1 MSEFRFI
8 RDQKGFTLVELM
20 VVVVVIG
27 ILVAIAVPV
36 YNNIIIKSDQRV
48 HDANVRTLY
57 STAQVY
63 MVNDWD
69 EEFKSAGDMEAILA
83 DYLLGGVYPENPTD
97 SGEYKVE
104 ISAEG
109 TITVSPGIGEYE

>member
-1 MSEFRFI
+1 MPDFRFI
-8 RDQKGFTLVELM
+8 KDQKGFTLVELM
-20 VVVVVIG
+20 VVVVIIG
-27 ILVAIAVPV
+27 ILVAIAIPV

-48 HDANVRTLY
+48 HDANVRTLH
-57 STAQVY
+57 SVTQVY
-63 MVNDWD
+63 MVNAWD
-69 EEFKSAGDMEAILA
+69 EKAKKPGDMEDILE